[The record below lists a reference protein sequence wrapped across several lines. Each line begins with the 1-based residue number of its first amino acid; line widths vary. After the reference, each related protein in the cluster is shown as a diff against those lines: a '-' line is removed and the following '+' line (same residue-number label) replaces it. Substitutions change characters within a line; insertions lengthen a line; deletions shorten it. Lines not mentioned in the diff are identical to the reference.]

1 MRDHSIVRLSAML
14 CASVG
19 IFPTCLHAQS
29 GLSGHSSV
37 GEQPVA
43 DNEGI
48 SDIIVTAQ
56 RREQNLQKASLTI
69 QVVRG
74 DDLIRSGVTDVS
86 SLQKLTPGVNVGM
99 TGGNGQIFIRGV
111 GDFSVSPLSSPGVA
125 FNVDGVYVGR
135 PDGVNGF
142 FYDVA
147 RIEVLKGPQGT
158 LYGRNA
164 NGGSVNLI
172 TNDAR
177 LGARTLDLNMQAGNY
192 DLIHTSGAVN
202 LPIGQNAAIR
212 GAFNFVH
219 RDGYLSDG
227 SSDDAQ
233 KSGRLRFRWEPDA
246 DVTLRLNG
254 DYTHLGGKG
263 NDLVYLPRRPGAS
276 PYEAQSSAAANAY
289 LDTLGPLAPLLKDIA
304 DDNYRDTTL
313 YNLSAQFDWKLSFAT
328 LTLLPAYRYLDSNYS
343 DHFAERYESRVK
355 TRQRSLEARL
365 GNSSSALTWVV
376 GGYYFRES
384 SPGGVA
390 LVDGGDI
397 IQNYRIVYK
406 PRTTSYAAF
415 GQATVSLTD
424 TLRLIGGLR
433 YTHEK
438 RSLSGSINDQART
451 PPVVLE
457 NFGGR
462 KSFNGTT
469 YKIGAEFDLTS
480 RNMLYAT
487 YSTGFKSG
495 GFSQTIEPLN
505 VYKPERL
512 FAFEVGSRNRFLDN
526 RLQVNVSAFHWKY
539 KDIQDSRVN
548 FDALNN
554 VNFIT
559 FNSGNATLYGGTLDL
574 VARPTAADTISLT
587 GEYVHS
593 RYDRFYFR
601 TPVPFLQPGS
611 TGCPLSAPFAP
622 GATLPYA
629 DPSGSTTNNGPLPVI
644 VGDCRGFQV
653 ARVPKFTGTASYE
666 HSFAMPNS
674 ANLTLG
680 GSVTYSSGRWITIDF
695 IPAARQHAYAVVD
708 ADLTYHAADDR
719 WSVGIFGRN
728 LTKAVYYNG
737 GIQASFVGG
746 LIAADIAAPRT
757 YGIRANVR
765 LGS

>member
-1 MRDHSIVRLSAML
+1 MRDHSIVRLAAIL
-14 CASVG
+14 CASVSV
-19 IFPTCLHAQS
+19 FPSCLHAQS
-29 GLSGHSSV
+29 SLSGPSPV
-37 GEQPVA
+37 GEQPAA
-43 DNEGI
+43 DSEGI

-69 QVVRG
+69 QVVQG
-74 DDLIRSGVTDVS
+74 DELTRSGVTDVS
-86 SLQKLTPGVNVGM
+86 SLQKLTPGVNIGM

-147 RIEVLKGPQGT
+147 RIEILKGPQGT

-192 DLIHTSGAVN
+192 DLIQTSGAVN

-246 DVTLRLNG
+246 DVTLRLSG

-304 DDNYRDTTL
+304 DDNFRDTTL
-313 YNLSAQFDWKLSFAT
+313 YNLSAQLDWKLPFAT

-415 GQATVSLTD
+415 GQATVSLTN

-469 YKIGAEFDLTS
+469 YKTGAEFDLTS
-480 RNMLYAT
+480 RNMLYVT

-539 KDIQDSRVN
+539 NDIQDSRVN

-574 VARPTAADTISLT
+574 VARPTSADTISLT

-644 VGDCRGFQV
+644 VGDCRGLQV
-653 ARVPKFTGTASYE
+653 ARVPKFTGTALYQ

-674 ANLTLG
+674 SNLTLG

-695 IPAARQHAYAVVD
+695 IPAARQDAYAVVD

>member
-1 MRDHSIVRLSAML
+1 MKGFSIAGLAATL
-14 CASVG
+14 CASASG
-19 IFPTCLHAQS
+19 ISTGAFAQS
-29 GLSGHSSV
+29 RVSGV
-37 GEQPVA
+37 APAEEQSTTDGSGVS
-43 DNEGI
+43 E
-48 SDIIVTAQ
+48 IIVTAQ
-56 RREQNLQKASLTI
+56 RREQSLQKASLTI

-86 SLQKLTPGVNVGM
+86 SLQKLTPGVNIGM

-192 DLIHTSGAVN
+192 DLIQTSGAVN
-202 LPIGQNAAIR
+202 LPVGQNAAIR

-227 SSDDAQ
+227 SNDDAQ
-233 KSGRLRFRWEPDA
+233 RSGRLRFLWEPNA
-246 DVTLRLNG
+246 DITVRLSG

-263 NDLVYLPRRPGAS
+263 NDMVYLPRRPGAS

-304 DDNYRDTTL
+304 DDNFRDTTL
-313 YNLSAQFDWKLSFAT
+313 YDLSAQLDWKLSFAT

-365 GNSSSALTWVV
+365 GNASSALTWVI

-384 SPGGVA
+384 SPGGVV
-390 LVDGGDI
+390 LVDGGNI
-397 IQNYRIVYK
+397 LQNYRILYK
-406 PRTTSYAAF
+406 PFTESYAAF

-424 TLRLIGGLR
+424 SFRLIGGIR

-462 KSFNGTT
+462 KSFSGTT
-469 YKIGAEFDLTS
+469 YKVGAELDLTP

-512 FAFEVGSRNRFLDN
+512 FALEIGSRNRFLDN
-526 RLQVNVSAFHWKY
+526 RLQVNLSAFHWKY

-559 FNSGNATLYGGTLDL
+559 FNSGDATLYGGTLDI
-574 VARPTAADTISLT
+574 VARPSSSDTITLA

-611 TGCPLSAPFAP
+611 TGCPLSGPFAP

-644 VGDCRGFQV
+644 VGDCRGFQM
-653 ARVPKFTGTASYE
+653 ARVPKFTGTASYQ
-666 HSFAMPNS
+666 HNFAMPNS

-695 IPAARQHAYAVVD
+695 IPAARQDAYAVVD

-728 LTKAVYYNG
+728 LTKTVYYNG
-737 GIQASFVGG
+737 GVQASFVGG
-746 LIAADIAAPRT
+746 LLAADIAAPRT
-757 YGIRANVR
+757 YGIRANFR
-765 LGS
+765 FGS